1 VGRKPEYRINHREGR
16 NDYWI
21 GIPDGQ
27 GGRERIHGETREAV
41 LERLNR
47 RMKEKRERPN
57 HNTPLRAEMTL
68 AQYVEHFL
76 KSNDDDLEKKTLRT
90 YVSLLRQHVLPFRTE
105 GRMLGSIRLC
115 DIRRRHLKALI
126 IDKRRKGYA
135 PDTIRLT
142 RAAISTVLTD
152 AVDDELI
159 PANPALRLLAKARG
173 KEQRIRNAS
182 LEERVRAMDGET
194 LEQFLAAARAFGN
207 EDTGR
212 GKGKGW
218 RKNVRAPLFS
228 GLFVSLAKTG
238 MRPSEALALTPFDVK
253 FGRMLIRVSK
263 AVSERKVRNHTKS
276 GAARNV
282 EMSPELVDELRN
294 HMAIVRHYF
303 EEKDMPVPTLLFPS
317 TTGSVLDVD
326 NARGLFNEICA
337 SAGIRGFTL
346 YDLRHTYASLLL
358 MRGARPQYVQQ
369 QLGHETLSTTLRYY
383 AHWIPREVKESY
395 ARLIDARAGEYPQ
408 VALEF
413 SILTPDSASKPDGRQ
428 SIKSIKP
435 L

>member
-1 VGRKPEYRINHREGR
+1 MRLKKEDRSVGRKTEYRINHRGGR

-21 GIPDGQ
+21 AIPDGQ

-47 RMKEKRERPN
+47 RMKERRERPN
-57 HNTPLRAEMTL
+57 QDSPLRAEMTL

-90 YVSLLRQHVLPFRTE
+90 YVSLLQQHVLPFRTE
-105 GRMLGSIRLC
+105 GRMLRTIRLC

-135 PDTIRLT
+135 PDTVRLT
-142 RAAISTVLTD
+142 RAAISMVLTD

-159 PANPALRLLAKARG
+159 PANPALRLLAKARD
-173 KEQRIRNAS
+173 KEQRMRNAG
-182 LEERVRAMDGET
+182 LEEKVHAMDGET
-194 LEQFLAAARAFGN
+194 LGQFLAAARAFGK
-207 EDTGR
+207 DSGR
-212 GKGKGW
+212 AGGKGW
-218 RKNVRAPLFS
+218 RKDVRAPIFS
-228 GLFVSLAKTG
+228 GLFISLAKTG

-263 AVSERKVRNHTKS
+263 AVSERKVRNYTKS

-282 EMSPELVDELRN
+282 EMSLELADELRN
-294 HMAIVRHYF
+294 HMAVARHYF
-303 EEKDMPVPTLLFPS
+303 EKKDMPVPTLLFPS

-326 NARGLFNEICA
+326 NAGDMFNDICA
-337 SAGIRGFTL
+337 SAGIQGFTL

-358 MRGARPQYVQQ
+358 MRGAKPQYVQQ

-383 AHWIPREVKESY
+383 AHWIPKEVKESY
-395 ARLIDARAGEYPQ
+395 AKLIDARAGENPE
-408 VALEF
+408 VI
-413 SILTPDSASKPDGRQ
+413 SVVSKSPDLSEKVLKQ
-428 SIKSIKP
+428 SS
-435 L
+435 

>member
-90 YVSLLRQHVLPFRTE
+90 YVSLLRQHVLPFRME

-276 GAARNV
+276 GGRAKRGDVAGAGRRVAQSHGNRTALLRRKGHAGADAPLSEHDGLGPRCRQRPWLIQRN
-282 EMSPELVDELRN
+282 LRERRDPRF
-294 HMAIVRHYF
+294 H
-303 EEKDMPVPTLLFPS
+303 
-317 TTGSVLDVD
+317 
-326 NARGLFNEICA
+326 
-337 SAGIRGFTL
+337 
-346 YDLRHTYASLLL
+346 DLRHTYASLLL

-369 QLGHETLSTTLRYY
+369 QLGHESLSTTLRYY
-383 AHWIPREVKESY
+383 AHWIPKEVKESY